1 MEIQLA
7 SQHRVDILDRLYTHL
22 RRCAALSSGMSWGW
36 IDRNPA
42 DHAHP
47 PKLPS
52 AGHCLRS
59 RSRLPSYSTRPPG
72 PTMSWPSS
80 CGWRSV
86 TSGARCGE
94 LVALRWVDVDF
105 DQGLL
110 RINSNYVA
118 R

>member
-1 MEIQLA
+1 
-7 SQHRVDILDRLYTHL
+7 
-22 RRCAALSSGMSWGW
+22 
-36 IDRNPA
+36 
-42 DHAHP
+42 
-47 PKLPS
+47 
-52 AGHCLRS
+52 
-59 RSRLPSYSTRPPG
+59 
-72 PTMSWPSS
+72 MSWPSS

-110 RINSNYVA
+110 RINSNYVV